1 MSETLAPYGGRP
13 NCHDAL
19 KALESLTP
27 EERDALLEALAEAH
41 PLEVF
46 DLLRIKVLLVYR
58 SNQRRSGPQS
68 PPSPPKAES
77 RVGARRRD
85 QRQLKN
91 RRRSSDRAERRR

>member
-1 MSETLAPYGGRP
+1 MSETLTPYGGRP

-68 PPSPPKAES
+68 PPSPP
-77 RVGARRRD
+77 
-85 QRQLKN
+85 RQN
-91 RRRSSDRAERRR
+91 PV